1 MSTATATGDWKIRH
15 EGSPRSVDNLSL
27 AQVLD
32 GLRDGLWEPTDEV
45 MGPGDA
51 DWVAIEN
58 HPQLADVAA
67 DLEPPPPRTYDDETR
82 LDMNA
87 LIDVCLVLLIFFM
100 LITTYSVLQKRM
112 EQPPVREA
120 DVDKM
125 PVVKAKDVQEQMLSV
140 KIRMENGQP
149 VIRLEDKVVSPDDLA
164 SAFQRAVAGTPK
176 TQLLLDAADDVPHG
190 TVVAVQ
196 DAASGARLNKVHLV
210 MPPKNEPAKA
220 AK

>member
-1 MSTATATGDWKIRH
+1 
-15 EGSPRSVDNLSL
+15 
-27 AQVLD
+27 
-32 GLRDGLWEPTDEV
+32 

-112 EQPPVREA
+112 EQPPVREQ
-120 DVDKM
+120 DLDKM
-125 PVVKAKDVQEQMLSV
+125 KTYKMDDPKVQEQMLLV
-140 KIRMENGQP
+140 KVRMENGQP
-149 VIRLEDKVVSPDDLA
+149 VIRLEDKVVAPDDLIA
-164 SAFQRAVAGTPK
+164 AFNRAVAGSPK
-176 TQLLLDAADDVPHG
+176 NQLLLDAGDDVPHG
-190 TVVAVQ
+190 VVVAVQ